1 MSHASNKCLNEGM
14 NVFTHRPSGTNN
26 STFIFLQLR
35 LFQQPHFSNEMDSY
49 FPLQKNC
56 VAKITILFQATTF
69 SGFLFF
75 QASESGTQQQRPPR
89 KRAGKKGQEI
99 ATARTYLSSR
109 LFLPQSASSLL
120 LNSIGFVPTSRS
132 GNLSSSSDRCIYF
145 LFPTP
150 APSPESATSP
160 AVAGGSSPC
169 SIGWLLD

>member
-75 QASESGTQQQRPPR
+75 QASESGTQQQRPPG
-89 KRAGKKGQEI
+89 KRAGKKGLEI
-99 ATARTYLSSR
+99 ATARPYLSSR
-109 LFLPQSASSLL
+109 LFLPRPRCSSIRLAPCRPPGQATFPPLQIAVFFFCSLPQS
-120 LNSIGFVPTSRS
+120 
-132 GNLSSSSDRCIYF
+132 
-145 LFPTP
+145 P